1 MSKHTIFLCPH
12 AGAVSISQLFF
23 GCQSKVQSSR
33 SVLYLHVLYDSS
45 VFPHHNT
52 SQTHAHRY
60 RLPGIGGL
68 NFLLEGALDGGG
80 IASTRPDPLGKSFA
94 QMLLDMEV
102 EGISPPKA

>member
-1 MSKHTIFLCPH
+1 MLAQYLSANYFSDVNQKFR
-12 AGAVSISQLFF
+12 AVGQYCTCMFCTTAQFS
-23 GCQSKVQSSR
+23 
-33 SVLYLHVLYDSS
+33 
-45 VFPHHNT
+45 PHHNA